1 MFVLSFRNCNDNP
14 TRDYLDEYYMLL
26 VEMKDFNALID
37 SKLYFD
43 QLVKHK
49 QEAYEKLVETSRNND
64 YKTGNVLDYLNHQ
77 KYCKFI
83 VIDVSRQTN
92 ASIPQG
98 INFTG
103 KCKDDDCTTMFS
115 IAEKQ
120 KKTFLN
126 FSLDSLIVT
135 E

>member
-1 MFVLSFRNCNDNP
+1 
-14 TRDYLDEYYMLL
+14 MLL

-37 SKLYFD
+37 SKLCFD

-64 YKTGNVLDYLNHQ
+64 YKTGNVLDYLSHQ

-92 ASIPQG
+92 LSIPQG

-103 KCKDDDCTTMFS
+103 KRKEDDGTTMFS